1 MSKEK
6 IDEKDLKTSEKDE
19 NQEIHTPE
27 TNNDTLEQEIENSED
42 SVEEDE
48 IESDESTI
56 QKLQD
61 DLAEAKD
68 KYLRLYSEYENF
80 RRRTA
85 KEKLELMQTAT
96 DGLMSS
102 LIPVRDDF
110 DRAEGAFAEKS
121 DLKSIKKG
129 LELISNK
136 FHKILEQQGLKEMV
150 TKKGTDFDPDL
161 HEAITQIPS
170 PKPKLKGKIVD
181 TVEKGY
187 YLGEKVIR
195 HAKVVIGN

>member
-1 MSKEK
+1 MG
-6 IDEKDLKTSEKDE
+6 EKDLKTSEKGE
-19 NQEIHTPE
+19 NQENHTPE

-42 SVEEDE
+42 RVEEDE
-48 IESDESTI
+48 KESDEAII

-110 DRAEGAFAEKS
+110 DRAKGAFAEKS
-121 DLKSIKKG
+121 DMKSIKKG

-136 FHKILEQQGLKEMV
+136 FHKILEQQGLKEMN
-150 TKKGTDFDPDL
+150 TKQGTDFDPDL
-161 HEAITQIPS
+161 HDAITQIPS